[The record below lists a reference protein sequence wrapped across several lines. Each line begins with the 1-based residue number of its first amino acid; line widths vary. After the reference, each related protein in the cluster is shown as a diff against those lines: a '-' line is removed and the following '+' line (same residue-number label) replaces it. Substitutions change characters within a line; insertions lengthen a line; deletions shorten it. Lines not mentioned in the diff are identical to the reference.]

1 MPDIRRRGG
10 DEEREILFTK
20 AAGSAAA
27 FALLVMWMTPPT
39 TPHPAAPSPLLA
51 FKTMHS
57 DAPTL
62 AAAVGVFAAPADAA
76 VATIPWWGPRAPQA
90 APPRDEPAAIATAPT
105 EVVMSDEATDD
116 APSDAQDIVQSP
128 PTGRPPVA
136 LARAGTTPQAAQ
148 PRYPPRTETM
158 SARPA
163 DDGQVQEAAA
173 EAGE

>member
-10 DEEREILFTK
+10 DGEREILYTK
-20 AAGSAAA
+20 AVGSAAA

-62 AAAVGVFAAPADAA
+62 DAAAGLFAAPADAA
-76 VATIPWWGPRAPQA
+76 SVIPWWSPRAPQA
-90 APPRDEPAAIATAPT
+90 SPPRDEPVATATALT

-116 APSDAQDIVQSP
+116 APSDAQDTVQSP

-148 PRYPPRTETM
+148 PRYLPRTETI